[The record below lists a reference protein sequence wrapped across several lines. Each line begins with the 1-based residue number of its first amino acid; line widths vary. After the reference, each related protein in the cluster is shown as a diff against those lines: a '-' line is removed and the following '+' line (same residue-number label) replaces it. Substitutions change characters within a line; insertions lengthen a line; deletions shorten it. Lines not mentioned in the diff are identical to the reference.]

1 MEDYENQLC
10 KKNIY
15 SVVQRVA
22 VYDASTLFDTNDSV
36 WAALIPR
43 PQGRLAVYARVTF
56 PLKAHEHQKSVP
68 TMRGFSGSELRRRDG

>member
-1 MEDYENQLC
+1 M
-10 KKNIY
+10 
-15 SVVQRVA
+15 A
-22 VYDASTLFDTNDSV
+22 VYDASTVFDKTLNLTDTSDSV

-68 TMRGFSGSELRRRDG
+68 TMRGFSGSELRRRGG